1 MMNMIFG
8 GIILQ
13 NCCVWIYEC
22 LQMVILQNQGHASIV
37 HCCIP
42 KCLASF
48 TAQSRYSI
56 NFYSLLT
63 KCKNGVRRA
72 HRERVGGQ
80 CELRAKQ
87 KCRAPG
93 SEKMTQKSLEPSP
106 SELQAHEA
114 SPGLPLPLSI
124 SSPQPSPSPA
134 GREYRRLRPGL
145 CFPGCLKIAQCEQ
158 ARKGLS
164 DLQTSPP
171 GSPS

>member
-13 NCCVWIYEC
+13 NCCVWIHEC

-37 HCCIP
+37 HGCIP
-42 KCLASF
+42 KCLALFS
-48 TAQSRYSI
+48 AQSRYSI
-56 NFYSLLT
+56 HFYSLLT

-80 CELRAKQ
+80 CELSAKR

-93 SEKMTQKSLEPSP
+93 SEKMTQKSLKPSP
-106 SELQAHEA
+106 SELQAHGA

-124 SSPQPSPSPA
+124 PSSPQPSPSPA
-134 GREYRRLRPGL
+134 GREYKETPPRPVLPQLPEDCSVSAGQE
-145 CFPGCLKIAQCEQ
+145 GAQ
-158 ARKGLS
+158 
-164 DLQTSPP
+164 
-171 GSPS
+171 